1 MVSHVISRVPTGIYC
16 RPGRADEPETGQRFP
31 LLGTEAAGL
40 RACHHCR
47 SDVVA
52 QPPGRNAA
60 ELLCRAVRMI
70 VAGALDQE
78 TEAGLARRL
87 GVSGRHLRRLFM
99 AHLGVTADAIARS
112 SRAHFARRL
121 LDDTELPV
129 TDIAFIAGF
138 GSVRQFNRE
147 CRHVFRAT
155 PTELR
160 ARRSSPARN
169 AADGGLT
176 LRLQSD
182 GPLDWAPTA
191 YFLAARAIPGVEHV
205 DGLTYRRTIVVE
217 GDPGVLELGPGN
229 ADHLLL
235 RLHLPHWSGLT
246 HVAARARLIGSLD
259 DDLTDATQSL
269 AADPVISPLLAARPG
284 VRVPGAWD
292 AFEVGAAAIIGQ
304 QVTPSASL
312 AALGRLARR
321 FGQHVPGLSRFGL
334 THTFPAPCIVA
345 RAQSELASIGLNSEQ
360 AATLSSYAAAV
371 NGGELTLDS
380 SAEPGSLLR
389 SLTAIRGLAAST
401 ANYIAL
407 RMGDPDAY
415 PAADPTLRHA
425 LSHLAPGHTFTTIQ
439 NWRPWRAYATAHM
452 WAASSG
458 AVS

>member
-1 MVSHVISRVPTGIYC
+1 MSYVVSHVKTGIYC
-16 RPGRADEPETGQRFP
+16 RPGCPDEPETLPRFP
-31 LLGTEAAGL
+31 LPATEAAGP
-40 RACHHCR
+40 RACYSCR
-47 SDVVA
+47 PYQLAEVA
-52 QPPGRNAA
+52 GRNAP

-87 GVSGRHLRRLFM
+87 GVSGRHLRRLFI

-121 LDDTELPV
+121 LDDTELHV
-129 TDIAFIAGF
+129 TEIAFLAGF

-160 ARRSSPARN
+160 ARRFSPTRN
-169 AADGGLT
+169 VADGGLT
-176 LRLQSD
+176 LHLRAD

-191 YFLAARAIPGVEHV
+191 FFLAARAVPGVEHV
-205 DGLTYRRTIVVE
+205 DGLTYRRTIVVD

-229 ADHLLL
+229 ADHLVL
-235 RLHLPHWSGLT
+235 RLHLPHWDGLT

-259 DDLTDATQSL
+259 DDLTDPARSL

-284 VRVPGAWD
+284 VRIPGAWD
-292 AFEVGAAAIIGQ
+292 VFEVGVAAIIGQ
-304 QVTPSASL
+304 HVTPQASL
-312 AALGRLARR
+312 AALGRLAVR
-321 FGQHVPGLSRFGL
+321 FGQHVPGLTSVGL
-334 THTFPAPCIVA
+334 THTFPAPFILA
-345 RAQSELASIGLNSEQ
+345 RAESELSGIGLDSEQ

-371 NGGELTLDS
+371 HAGELALDR

-389 SLTAIRGLAAST
+389 SLTAIKGLAAST

-407 RMGDPDAY
+407 RMGYPDAY
-415 PAADPTLRHA
+415 PAGDPTLRQA
-425 LSHLAPGHTFTTIQ
+425 LGHLAPGHTVTTVQ

-452 WAASSG
+452 WAAASG
-458 AVS
+458 AAA